1 MREEI
6 ENQTWTRGLWLMSTA
21 TEIAEF
27 IQLWDCV
34 QEVQFSDSS
43 DTIIWKWTANGM
55 YSSKSAYDNQFVG
68 SYCTFNANAIW
79 KAKAEGKHR
88 LFAWL
93 LVQDKIQ
100 TADNLTRKGIACNS
114 ICCFCDQEQES
125 AAHLCLHCVFA
136 QQVWNLVQNW
146 TDGLISLPPSGI
158 GIEEWWNLMINS
170 TTSENRNKVA
180 AILIYTAWNIWN
192 ERNRRIFQG
201 SSQQPTAVLGFIKE
215 EMEVRRQALDREQ
228 SSLFS

>member
-1 MREEI
+1 
-6 ENQTWTRGLWLMSTA
+6 
-21 TEIAEF
+21 
-27 IQLWDCV
+27 
-34 QEVQFSDSS
+34 
-43 DTIIWKWTANGM
+43 M

-93 LVQDKIQ
+93 L
-100 TADNLTRKGIACNS
+100 
-114 ICCFCDQEQES
+114 
-125 AAHLCLHCVFA
+125 
-136 QQVWNLVQNW
+136 QVWNLVQNW

-228 SSLFS
+228 SSLFSKCFPLL